1 MLQNKVRRIILTL
14 MVALITA
21 LTAACWSRA
30 EREHVEIELA
40 VFMRDYLVEE
50 FLDVH
55 GENSAF
61 EVPGIIIW
69 APPGRKPHSPSEFVK
84 LDQPIRVWLYAHSKL
99 SEQSDR
105 ITAIEAYQQMYMQ
118 YPGSDS
124 WAFYT
129 IGIESIAR
137 GWQQAEVYVG
147 AFCGPLCGLGAR
159 YTLQRSADGGWE
171 ITGSER
177 VWIM

>member
-1 MLQNKVRRIILTL
+1 MRRIKVRRIRLAL
-14 MVALITA
+14 MVALMTA

-30 EREHVEIELA
+30 EREQAETELA
-40 VFMRDYLVEE
+40 LFMRDYIVEE
-50 FLDVH
+50 YLDVH
-55 GENSAF
+55 GENSSF
-61 EVPGIIIW
+61 ELPGIIIW
-69 APPGRKPHSPSEFVK
+69 APPGKKPHAPSEFVN

-105 ITAIEAYQQMYMQ
+105 ITAIEAYQHTFLQ

-129 IGIESIAR
+129 IGVESIGR
-137 GWQQAEVYVG
+137 GGQQAEVYVG
-147 AFCGPLCGLGAR
+147 AFCGPLCGLGTR
-159 YTLQRSADGGWE
+159 YTLVRNAEGGWE